1 MSEPPPQEQPDS
13 RKTEKQLAEIRNIK
27 YLAVGVTHMKRKP
40 KLPLAAVKALLEQG
54 LYLKDVSS
62 HSGFTEQELCVM
74 NKIWGLKRK
83 RGPKV
88 GWKNEPV

>member
-1 MSEPPPQEQPDS
+1 M
-13 RKTEKQLAEIRNIK
+13 EIRNIR
-27 YLAVGVTHMKRKP
+27 YLTVGVRKMKRKT

-88 GWKNEPV
+88 GWKNVPV